1 MEINSQAGQKMEGKN
16 KLKKKNIKNIKVK
29 LG

>member
-16 KLKKKNIKNIKVK
+16 KLKKNIKNIKVK